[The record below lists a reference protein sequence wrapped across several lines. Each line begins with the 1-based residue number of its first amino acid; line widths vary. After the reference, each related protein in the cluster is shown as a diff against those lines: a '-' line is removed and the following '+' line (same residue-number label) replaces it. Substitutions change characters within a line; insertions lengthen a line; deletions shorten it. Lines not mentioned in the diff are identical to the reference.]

1 MTNRNRHV
9 EERERYFERLRYC
22 MVQTQLKARG
32 IKDER
37 VLKAFME
44 VPRHK
49 FVLPEDEDMAY
60 EDHPLPIGFNQTIS
74 QPFMVATITE
84 ALMLRGDE
92 KALEVGAGSG
102 YQAAILGK
110 LCREVYAIERIP
122 ELAERAKKVIL
133 ELGYSNVHIV
143 VGDGTLGLPEH
154 APYDAVVVSAAAPD
168 IPPTLI
174 EQLADNGRLVI
185 PVGSPYSQILV
196 RVIKEG
202 GKLKHEKICP
212 CVFVPLVG
220 EYGWEEGTGEL

>member
-1 MTNRNRHV
+1 MTSKERHLD
-9 EERERYFERLRYC
+9 EREKHFEKLRHY
-22 MVQTQLKARG
+22 MVQTQLRARG
-32 IKDER
+32 IRDER

-44 VPRHK
+44 IPRHK

-60 EDHPLPIGFNQTIS
+60 EDHPLPIGFGQTIS

-92 KALEVGAGSG
+92 KVLEVGAGSG

-122 ELAERAKKVIL
+122 ELAERAKRTLL

-154 APYDAVVVSAAAPD
+154 APYDAIVVSAGAPD

-174 EQLADNGRLVI
+174 EQLADKGRLVI

-196 RVIKEG
+196 RVIKDG
-202 GKLKHEKICP
+202 VRLKHEKICP

-220 EYGWEEGTGEL
+220 EYGWEEENER